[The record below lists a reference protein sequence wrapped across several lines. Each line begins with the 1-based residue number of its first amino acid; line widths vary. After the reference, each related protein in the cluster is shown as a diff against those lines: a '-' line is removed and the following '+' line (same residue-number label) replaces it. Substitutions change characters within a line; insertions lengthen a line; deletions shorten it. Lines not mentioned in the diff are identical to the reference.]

1 MKKIL
6 FILTLLL
13 VVSNRGYAK
22 GFPVAV
28 ASESPAN
35 IYSADDKEE
44 KKTKV
49 DSIEVRGR
57 LVDSFTYEVVDKL
70 ALKLFR

>member
-1 MKKIL
+1 MRHI
-6 FILTLLL
+6 FIFCIALLL
-13 VVSNRGYAK
+13 SWSGAFAQDTV
-22 GFPVAV
+22 
-28 ASESPAN
+28 
-35 IYSADDKEE
+35 DKKE
-44 KKTKV
+44 KL